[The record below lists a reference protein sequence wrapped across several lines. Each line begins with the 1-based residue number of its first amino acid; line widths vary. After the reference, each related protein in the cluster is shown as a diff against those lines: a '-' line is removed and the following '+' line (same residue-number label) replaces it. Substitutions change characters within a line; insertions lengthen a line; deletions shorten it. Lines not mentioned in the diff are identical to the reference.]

1 MYSCKAF
8 GRASVEC
15 IRRKCALFLCIEDG
29 LLQLNYESMG
39 GFMHSVIDRRCFVSF
54 FGCIAFC
61 SSVFGIGK
69 NFMKGIS
76 AEKGKKKR
84 TLGQFFTRGDCWLR
98 PQIVGFIAKSGKHI
112 AYDPFAGDGC
122 LLRKAQKDIDTIDQI
137 IGLDIDRS
145 LGWKWNDSLENIPHI
160 EDAIIITNPPY
171 ISNYSARRKKINES
185 LEKYFK
191 NTDYD
196 DVYLIALDR
205 MIEAQNE
212 VVAIVPE
219 TFINSSYKQKSK
231 LKSISILEE
240 NPFSDTDTPVVV
252 VCFDGREKSYAEI
265 AIYKDSNYICTLK
278 ELEESRIKPI
288 GDVDM
293 RFNDKNGWLAVRC
306 VDSTDP
312 NDMLRF
318 GFKKD
323 IDYDWEKGI
332 KVSSRLFTLIDIEV
346 STEKRKRFI
355 MQCNKL
361 LKDIRI
367 KSHDLILSPF
377 KGNMKNGV
385 RRRRLDFYTCRAI
398 IEKAYGIVVKEECQQ
413 GNLWEGI

>member
-1 MYSCKAF
+1 
-8 GRASVEC
+8 
-15 IRRKCALFLCIEDG
+15 
-29 LLQLNYESMG
+29 
-39 GFMHSVIDRRCFVSF
+39 
-54 FGCIAFC
+54 
-61 SSVFGIGK
+61 
-69 NFMKGIS
+69 
-76 AEKGKKKR
+76 
-84 TLGQFFTRGDCWLR
+84 
-98 PQIVGFIAKSGKHI
+98 
-112 AYDPFAGDGC
+112 
-122 LLRKAQKDIDTIDQI
+122 
-137 IGLDIDRS
+137 
-145 LGWKWNDSLENIPHI
+145 
-160 EDAIIITNPPY
+160 
-171 ISNYSARRKKINES
+171 
-185 LEKYFK
+185 
-191 NTDYD
+191 
-196 DVYLIALDR
+196 
-205 MIEAQNE
+205 
-212 VVAIVPE
+212 
-219 TFINSSYKQKSK
+219 
-231 LKSISILEE
+231 
-240 NPFSDTDTPVVV
+240 
-252 VCFDGREKSYAEI
+252 
-265 AIYKDSNYICTLK
+265 
-278 ELEESRIKPI
+278 
-288 GDVDM
+288 M